1 MEVTVRTFRKF
12 DYIISFLFFVTLS
25 LVQAIE
31 IDAKRVIT
39 AGLISLLASAIVG
52 TITNIVLKRK
62 TEN

>member
-1 MEVTVRTFRKF
+1 MRTFRKF